1 MSRKRI
7 VATTTI
13 RVFATDDERI
23 GKVASQLF
31 HEEQLLFRE
40 ERKQAKVKSWDKLV
54 KLVQEQL
61 PVHLQQQVIYE

>member
-1 MSRKRI
+1 MNRKRI
-7 VATTTI
+7 VATTTT

-31 HEEQLLFRE
+31 REEQLFFQE

-61 PVHLQQQVIYE
+61 PVHLQHQVIFE

>member
-7 VATTTI
+7 VATTTR

-23 GKVASQLF
+23 GKIAGQLF
-31 HEEQLLFRE
+31 REEQLFFQE
-40 ERKQAKVKSWDKLV
+40 ERKQAKVKSWDKFV

-61 PVHLQQQVIYE
+61 PVH